1 MTSLRRTFAAVL
13 FALAVYP
20 AAAGAQELVSTHCRE
35 SEVVLDATHNAAR
48 LDGCGDSSAANL
60 LWHLDRIDQR
70 DGALDGQY
78 RRRALGAGVVVYV
91 MDTGVMASH
100 AEFATPAGSRIIAGF
115 DATKSVSVG
124 SSTCA
129 SPDKSL
135 MPCFSNGTEL
145 IGASH
150 GTSVASLVAGQ
161 YVGVAPEAMIVSVR
175 VMNESA
181 LATTRTYLE
190 GLNDVIR
197 HAWDPSTPQFHTAVV
212 NISGWM
218 LEKLVANHDDA
229 PVTFATVERKIRDM
243 IGGVD
248 ALGRPDANGKRFL
261 FVVAGNNV
269 DNGCGRSGVVDRFP
283 ATLGKEIDGLIT
295 VGGMTADN
303 SWWPGACH
311 GGLEILAPSQGIFSA
326 SITASDHYRGT
337 KPNLRS
343 GTSFAAPIISGIAA
357 RLLSERPSLTPQELE
372 SIITSTPSR
381 IVNPDASRADG
392 KVAFVQD
399 APAVLTASES
409 ILTVSAAN
417 RKDLRLD
424 RATFDGHTS
433 AASPEI
439 LRLRFAQPQDK
450 LNK

>member
-1 MTSLRRTFAAVL
+1 LLVVQDVPKIKVTSLRRTFAAVL

-20 AAAGAQELVSTHCRE
+20 TAAGAQEIVSTRCHE
-35 SEVVLDATHNAAR
+35 SEVALDANHNAAK
-48 LDGCGDSSAANL
+48 LEGCGDPSAANL
-60 LWHLDRIDQR
+60 LWHLDRIDQA
-70 DGALDGQY
+70 DGNLDGYY

-91 MDTGVMASH
+91 MDTGVMAAH
-100 AEFATPAGSRIIAGF
+100 TEFATPAGSRVIAGF
-115 DATKSVSVG
+115 DATHSVVVG
-124 SSTCA
+124 VSNCTSA
-129 SPDKSL
+129 NKALS
-135 MPCFSNGTEL
+135 PCFSNTMEL
-145 IGASH
+145 VGAQH
-150 GTSVASLVAGQ
+150 GTSVASLVAGRN
-161 YVGVAPEAMIVSVR
+161 VGVAPEAMIVSIR

-190 GLNDVIR
+190 GLNDIIR
-197 HAWDPSTPQFHTAVV
+197 HAWDPATPQFHTAVV
-212 NISGWM
+212 NISGWV
-218 LEKLVANHDDA
+218 LEKLEANPDNA

-248 ALGRPDANGKRFL
+248 ALGNPDPNGKRFL

-283 ATLGKEIDGLIT
+283 ATLGKGLDGLIT

-326 SITASDHYRGT
+326 SITAPDHYRGT

-343 GTSFAAPIISGIAA
+343 GTSFAAPIIAGIAA
-357 RLLSERPSLTPQELE
+357 RLLSERPNLTPQELE

-399 APAVLTASES
+399 APAVLTAGTGSRG
-409 ILTVSAAN
+409 TVSRGGAET
-417 RKDLRLD
+417 RR
-424 RATFDGHTS
+424 
-433 AASPEI
+433 
-439 LRLRFAQPQDK
+439 
-450 LNK
+450 